1 MSKELHSTELH
12 SVLLI
17 RIAKDEVFF
26 GPGPCKLLQLIDKY
40 HSVEAA
46 AREMKMSY
54 SKARNLIKRTEKELG
69 EPVVI
74 RHPGGHGG
82 GSSLLTET
90 GNQFLQCYI
99 RYLEQ
104 MKIADA
110 TIFRECFAA
119 YISG

>member
-1 MSKELHSTELH
+1 MSKEPHPAKLH

-17 RIAKDEVFF
+17 RIATDEVFF
-26 GPGPCKLLQLIDKY
+26 GPGPCKLLQLIDKH

-54 SKARNLIKRTEKELG
+54 SKARNLMKRIEKELG

-90 GNQFLQCYI
+90 GSQFVQCYI

-104 MKIADA
+104 IKNAETA
-110 TIFRECFAA
+110 IFRECFSA
-119 YISG
+119 YLRD